1 MAAAED
7 TPATRWSKIA
17 TAIRDNNEALLDT
30 LLVDLPHGFPINGF
44 GGGKTLIHYAAIYCG
59 ARVVQRLIALG
70 ADVNMETNSDRDD
83 YDPENSFPIMIAI
96 NRGDPEMVGL
106 LVRNRCDLTVRNGNG
121 LTPLLQAA
129 QRGDVILLSIIASRL
144 TTMHDR
150 NPENPD
156 TLDQIEP
163 VLGMN
168 ALDILCDIA
177 VSHITSEP
185 PEDVPRGILECAVY
199 LMVEYKE
206 ADYRLG
212 FPVYGN
218 FPAPEIR
225 RMENARTAAIE
236 RSDRA
241 AAAVAAVAN
250 DWHARVHAQAAA
262 AEALAAIPPEPVPP
276 VARMRAKIEDFGM
289 DIASFKEVYEGLKR
303 MGFADDAVR
312 RRRHAALAYARRA
325 EGGRRRKTQGR
336 RVKRRVKGR
345 TLRRLR
351 RRV

>member
-1 MAAAED
+1 M
-7 TPATRWSKIA
+7 
-17 TAIRDNNEALLDT
+17 
-30 LLVDLPHGFPINGF
+30 
-44 GGGKTLIHYAAIYCG
+44 
-59 ARVVQRLIALG
+59 
-70 ADVNMETNSDRDD
+70 
-83 YDPENSFPIMIAI
+83 
-96 NRGDPEMVGL
+96 
-106 LVRNRCDLTVRNGNG
+106 
-121 LTPLLQAA
+121 
-129 QRGDVILLSIIASRL
+129 ILLSIIASRL
-144 TTMHDR
+144 TTMHDSDR
-150 NPENPD
+150 EKPD

-163 VLGMN
+163 ILGMN

-241 AAAVAAVAN
+241 AAAVADVGN
-250 DWHARVHAQAAA
+250 NWDRLVHARAAA

-289 DIASFKEVYEGLKR
+289 NVDTFREIYEGIKR
-303 MGFADDAVR
+303 MGFAGDAVR
-312 RRRHAALAYARRA
+312 RRRGALVAFARNAAGKDRA
-325 EGGRRRKTQGR
+325 GGRRRKTQR
-336 RVKRRVKGR
+336 RARRSRRARR
-345 TLRRLR
+345 TLRRR
-351 RRV
+351 SV